1 MELGITTYILAGLGT
16 VTLTGALGLLAKHLT
31 LDHQSIDRRLDAIIT
46 FLEKEE
52 VAHQEIQKELNDI
65 KHELEVKK

>member
-31 LDHQSIDRRLDAIIT
+31 LDHQSIDRRLDEIID
-46 FLEKEE
+46 FLKKEE
-52 VAHQEIQKELNDI
+52 EAHAEIQKELHEI
-65 KHELEVKK
+65 KHELELRK